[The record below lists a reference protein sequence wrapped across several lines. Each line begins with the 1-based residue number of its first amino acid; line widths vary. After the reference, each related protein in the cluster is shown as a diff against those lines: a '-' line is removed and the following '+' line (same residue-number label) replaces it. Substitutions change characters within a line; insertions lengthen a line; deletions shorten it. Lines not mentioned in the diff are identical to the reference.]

1 MRKGAGLRRV
11 VTVRK
16 SQHGRTN
23 NFMEE
28 TMKQRVS
35 GRASEHRDM
44 QGRDRARGESL
55 CEGMRNEK
63 YWVWKRCGHKKT

>member
-23 NFMEE
+23 KFMEE
-28 TMKQRVS
+28 RMKQRES
-35 GRASEHRDM
+35 GRESEHRDM
-44 QGRDRARGESL
+44 QGRD
-55 CEGMRNEK
+55 
-63 YWVWKRCGHKKT
+63 